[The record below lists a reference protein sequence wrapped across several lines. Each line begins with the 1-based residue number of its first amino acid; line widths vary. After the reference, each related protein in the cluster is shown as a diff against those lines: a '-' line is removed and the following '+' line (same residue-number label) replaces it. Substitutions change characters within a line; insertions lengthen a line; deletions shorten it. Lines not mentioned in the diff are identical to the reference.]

1 MVRFNICGVKVAL
14 FTIAALIPSWPLADS
29 PKQAVPKLFLH
40 DQWML
45 QSSCQVKAYGEQISA
60 LGFRTPGWHPTSV
73 PSTVVA
79 ALVADKT
86 YPDPYFGMN
95 LRSIPGTTYPIG
107 KNFAGLPM
115 PRDSPF
121 HCSWWYRTEFRLPE
135 NYEGSH
141 VSLNF
146 SGINYRANIWLNG
159 KKLADSKDVAGTFR
173 IYEFDI
179 TSLLA
184 AGHPNVLAVET
195 FAQTETDLG
204 VNWQDWNPA
213 PPDKNMGLYSDVFLQ
228 ASGPVVIRHPQVI
241 THFSDGSLDH
251 ADLTVIA
258 ELHNLS
264 RVQVTGYLDGF
275 FDDVHFRET
284 YVLKPG
290 EMRTVL
296 FTPDQFSQLR
306 VKDPKLWWPAPLGP
320 QNLHDLSLRFKVGND
335 LSDTQKTRLGIREIT
350 SELNEQG
357 YREFR
362 VNGKKILI
370 RGGGWAQDM
379 LLRRSPERLD
389 AQLRYVRDMN
399 LNTIRLEGQLEPDDF
414 FDLAD
419 ERGILVMPGWVCCTY
434 WQLWPKWKLS
444 DLEIASESLRSQ
456 ALRLRSHPSVL
467 VWLNGSDEP
476 PPPVVEKTYLDVLKE
491 TDWPNPVISSA
502 AGYPTS
508 VTGIPGMKMTGPYDY
523 VPPSYWLT
531 DPGRYGGAWGF
542 NTETSPGPAIPTVGS
557 LKKMLPTDHLW
568 PIDKFWTY
576 HAASESFS
584 NADRF
589 NRAMNSMFGPPSG
602 LDDYVTKSQ
611 AMAYDA
617 ERAMFEAYARNKYTS
632 TGVIQWMLNNA
643 WPSLYWHLFDY
654 YLQPAGGY
662 FGSKKACEPLHVQ
675 YSYDDRSVVLINN
688 LYQRFS
694 GLLVTAELYDFN
706 LQKTFSQQASVDA
719 EPDSVQRALTIPA
732 LPSGSSPSVYFVN
745 LALHDASGKLLS
757 SNFYWLANRPAEIQW
772 KKTAYFDDPPP
783 KDLTYSTSIY
793 TPASPY
799 DDLTQLNHLARVRI
813 TATASVTPG
822 EQGPRVRVTLRNSSH
837 HLAFQ
842 VRLGIRHKG
851 QEMEILPVLWEDN
864 YVELLP
870 GESREISAQYLA
882 SNALNGSPELIVCG
896 WNVNP
901 LILPLTES
909 VSPQARAGLH

>member
-1 MVRFNICGVKVAL
+1 VAL
-14 FTIAALIPSWPLADS
+14 FTIAALIPLWTLADS
-29 PKQAVPKLFLH
+29 PKQGIPKLFLH

-45 QSSCQVKAYGEQISA
+45 QSSCQAKASGEQIST
-60 LGFRTPGWHPTSV
+60 LTFRTTGWHPTSV

-86 YPDPYFGMN
+86 YPDPSFGMN

-107 KNFAGLPM
+107 KNFAVLPM

-121 HCSWWYRTEFRLPE
+121 RCSWWFRTEFRLPE
-135 NYEGSH
+135 NYQGTH

-146 SGINYRANIWLNG
+146 NGINYRANIWLNG
-159 KKLADSKDVAGTFR
+159 RKLADSNDVAGTFR
-173 IYEFDI
+173 IYEFDV
-179 TSLLA
+179 TSQLDA
-184 AGHPNVLAVET
+184 SHPNVLAVET
-195 FAQTETDLG
+195 IAQTEIDLG

-228 ASGPVVIRHPQVI
+228 ASGPVVIRHPEVI
-241 THFSDGSLDH
+241 THFPDGSLNH

-258 ELHNLS
+258 ELHNVS
-264 RVQVTGYLDGF
+264 QVQVTGYLDGF

-290 EMRTVL
+290 EARTVR
-296 FTPDQFSQLR
+296 FIPDQFPQLR
-306 VKDPKLWWPAPLGP
+306 VNDPKLWWPAPLGP
-320 QNLHDLSLRFKVGND
+320 QNLHELSLRFKVGND
-335 LSDTQKTRLGIREIT
+335 LSDTQKIRFGIREIT
-350 SELNEQG
+350 SELNEQS
-357 YREFR
+357 YRQFR

-370 RGGGWAQDM
+370 RGGGWAEDI

-389 AQLRYVRDMN
+389 TQLRYVRDMN
-399 LNTIRLEGQLEPDDF
+399 LNTIRLEGQLETDDF

-456 ALRLRSHPSVL
+456 SLRLRSHPSVL

-491 TDWPNPVISSA
+491 TDWPNPIVSSA
-502 AGYPTS
+502 AGYPTK

-523 VPPSYWLT
+523 VPPSYWLS

-542 NTETSPGPAIPTVGS
+542 NTETGPGPAIPTVAS
-557 LKKMLPTDHLW
+557 LKKMLPADHLW
-568 PIDKFWTY
+568 PIDKFWNY

-584 NADRF
+584 NVDRF
-589 NRAMNSMFGPPSG
+589 NRAMNSMFGPPLS

-617 ERAMFEAYARNKYTS
+617 ERAMFEAYARNKYSS

-662 FGSKKACEPLHVQ
+662 FGSKKACESLHIQ

-688 LYQRFS
+688 LYQKIS
-694 GLLVTAELYDFN
+694 GLTVTAVLYDFN
-706 LQKTFSQQASVDA
+706 LQKKFSQQATVDV
-719 EPDSVQRALTIPA
+719 EEDSVQRVLTTPA
-732 LPSGSSPSVYFVN
+732 LPSGSAPSVYFLN
-745 LALHDASGKLLS
+745 LALHDYSGKLLS
-757 SNFYWLANRPAEIQW
+757 SNFYWLANHPAELQW
-772 KKTAYFDDPPP
+772 NKTAYFDDPPP

-793 TPASPY
+793 TPAAPY
-799 DDLTQLNHLARVRI
+799 DDLTQLNQLARVRI
-813 TATASVTPG
+813 VATAAVAPG
-822 EQGPRVRVTLRNSSH
+822 EQGPRVQVTLRNPSD

-842 VRLGIRHKG
+842 VRLGIRNKG
-851 QEMEILPVLWEDN
+851 QNVEILPVLWEDN
-864 YVELLP
+864 YIELMP
-870 GESREISAQYLA
+870 GELREISAQYLT
-882 SNALNGSPELIVCG
+882 SNSLTGSPELFVSG
-896 WNVNP
+896 WNIEP
-901 LILPLTES
+901 LIFPLTDPGTAS
-909 VSPQARAGLH
+909 QPAHAGAR